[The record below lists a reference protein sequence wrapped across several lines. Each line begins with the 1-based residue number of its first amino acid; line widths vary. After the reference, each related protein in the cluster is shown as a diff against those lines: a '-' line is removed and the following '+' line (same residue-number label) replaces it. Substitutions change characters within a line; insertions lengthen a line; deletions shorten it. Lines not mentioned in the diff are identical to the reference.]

1 VDDSA
6 LDLMAEGHTDHEG
19 RDPSARFLA
28 CDDDL
33 VLDSVG
39 LVGIVPGFFL
49 ALKASWLNPIESTQ
63 VPEINLGHVE
73 AQATASTLWLISSEI
88 C

>member
-1 VDDSA
+1 MDDSA

-33 VLDSVG
+33 VLDSVARG
-39 LVGIVPGFFL
+39 NRPWILPG
-49 ALKASWLNPIESTQ
+49 PES
-63 VPEINLGHVE
+63 VMAE
-73 AQATASTLWLISSEI
+73 SD
-88 C
+88 